1 MAPSSYIAQIFLMNR
16 FCFVIWNVNSFSI
29 FSLESFYF
37 SYTSYK
43 NAKNYFHTTFFR
55 QKKIIAL
62 FHEIF
67 IRAINVK
74 ENERVL
80 LIIFRVVYSERIFF
94 VHTVLCMKFWLWWY
108 LFWKL
113 WRVVQ
118 FLILSV
124 CSTTLVCCHGASQ
137 IVQFHTD
144 LFNAPRFSFSRLTP

>member
-1 MAPSSYIAQIFLMNR
+1 MVGSWLPHHILPRFSSWIH

-80 LIIFRVVYSERIFF
+80 LIIFRVVYSERIFLFTLSF
-94 VHTVLCMKFWLWWY
+94 VWSFDCDDIFLKVMKSCP
-108 LFWKL
+108 
-113 WRVVQ
+113 
-118 FLILSV
+118 ILNLA
-124 CSTTLVCCHGASQ
+124 CL
-137 IVQFHTD
+137 
-144 LFNAPRFSFSRLTP
+144 